1 MSTAELVEQ
10 LLKSATIQDED
21 SEIPPLEDFSHE
33 LGSLKSSNNQK
44 NQSKRI
50 TFSSALTDEG
60 LSHSRHK
67 MLNKIGEMMFNSKA
81 ENHDSDDDD
90 DEDEGVNDC
99 EDDKKRK
106 DAFCG
111 FKPGFFSAKKAKQP
125 EEQLIEVKARKASKA
140 PIILDKAQQKAA
152 LQPFARPPNQ
162 TEQQHMQTMALAS
175 GLTDKLLDQVKQDPE
190 LYSLLE
196 DPEFSNVLLQFQ
208 FTPETAIKRY
218 QNDERIMG
226 AMRKFSKILRCHFE
240 NV

>member
-10 LLKSATIQDED
+10 LLKSATIQDVD

-33 LGSLKSSNNQK
+33 LASLKS
-44 NQSKRI
+44 
-50 TFSSALTDEG
+50 
-60 LSHSRHK
+60 
-67 MLNKIGEMMFNSKA
+67 
-81 ENHDSDDDD
+81 
-90 DEDEGVNDC
+90 
-99 EDDKKRK
+99 
-106 DAFCG
+106 
-111 FKPGFFSAKKAKQP
+111 KKAKQP

-140 PIILDKAQQKAA
+140 PIILDRAQQKAA

-162 TEQQHMQTMALAS
+162 TEQQHMQAMALAS

-218 QNDERIMG
+218 QNDERI
-226 AMRKFSKILRCHFE
+226 
-240 NV
+240 